1 MAMLYH
7 CHLSQ
12 GQNYK
17 LFIFLFIFHAPNY
30 LGLLFQWFTRG
41 FLAGNYHKLKIEKF
55 RLNWKMLRDKVGVAA
70 SLGKV

>member
-17 LFIFLFIFHAPNY
+17 GLFIILHAPNY
-30 LGLLFQWFTRG
+30 LGLSFCWFTRC
-41 FLAGNYHKLKIEKF
+41 FFVGNFHKLKIDKF